1 MEFIH
6 PGTCARVS
14 PPQKYHNFHQ
24 SNKSPTSASPAA
36 VQFSIPLKLVIPF
49 ASYPSLTIVQFSMT
63 SLYPSLLVT
72 ANAIPTPEIAKEI
85 KLLLQFPL
93 HITA

>member
-1 MEFIH
+1 
-6 PGTCARVS
+6 
-14 PPQKYHNFHQ
+14 
-24 SNKSPTSASPAA
+24 
-36 VQFSIPLKLVIPF
+36 
-49 ASYPSLTIVQFSMT
+49 MT